1 MKQLVKNNYKRF
13 VSLVLVVAMV
23 FTCLQHI
30 GPRVA
35 KAEASNDVT
44 GMVNSVTIDID
55 GNTVTGDKW
64 APIYPDTEY
73 MIHLNVKETVNVSEK
88 QFDVNYIEYELPEG
102 FNANNVNDTASIKV
116 RDIYGTF
123 TLSGNKYTIVDNK
136 LKIEWNKENEELY
149 NRLLGCGNVN
159 ITLDIKGT
167 FDETVNQLDFG
178 NGIVKDVEISNDTDI
193 AVEKTSTY
201 ENGKVYYTVKV
212 NSHGSNSNVNVVDQI
227 SGGILSFDSATLNV
241 KSNKKENVAYTN
253 TTETDGFNMVIPS
266 MENGETIEITY
277 TADANL
283 SNSSSANGMTNSTET
298 LNSVSV
304 TSEEDD
310 DPDNNETSTTNEG
323 IVWSSISKSSNVGS
337 DYKDPDTGKS
347 YRNILYTVTV
357 NPEMVKSLAGTV
369 INDTFATSVPT
380 DFPKPVFV
388 VVTDKDGNTVRS
400 NEVSNTANGWS
411 YNVPDN
417 DGVYTYTFTHLVRA
431 EVTSIN
437 SAANI
442 RNVAEFEYG
451 ETATSDDILP
461 IPGNK
466 LEVHKS
472 VAELTGTTVT
482 WRINV
487 HVPATGAQ
495 NLVVKD
501 TIPNNLDVGVWD
513 SFDYDSVEVSGL
525 PEGVTYERSVE
536 TADYIK
542 WGDGGAT
549 KTTFDKVFVLTFGEI
564 PAQDGGTDFSVVLT
578 TEVNENWFQKSQEE
592 NGTWLQGHTNTVDVI
607 DGKQSA
613 KDTATAIPT
622 RKNLVKKTVS
632 LNSTK
637 SDGNGGTYNIYEY
650 NVFIS
655 GVDTKNF
662 EITDIFDTRYLRIS
676 TDSNFNKAYI
686 YGGDQYYQG
695 SGTDIPVTVTET
707 ATGAIFTITPE
718 SIKLEN
724 ADAGVYY
731 PYYRINYFLEE
742 INTEQ
747 MREEAIA
754 SGDAMITLS
763 NTAKLDEAT
772 VSASYERHF
781 SDFISKT
788 ILNENELGKRSV
800 NGDEIRTAK
809 FRIAVNEAGEQLNKG
824 NDLTLTDEYENM
836 SVDYTTIK
844 VINADSGEDITDLV
858 KYDATG
864 YTITFTVPD
873 ETPMIITY
881 DAMITGDGSV
891 NYKNTFSYK
900 GSAVTKSGNVN
911 YEHHEEGVGSTPSV
925 KIFKY
930 EKGDMTKPLSGAIFY
945 LYKSGS
951 DEPVKYKVA
960 KDGHNIGDPIEFV
973 TDDTGEAI
981 IFGNSNTD
989 QWQLEENIKYYLK
1002 EVVAPKGYGRL
1013 TYNVE
1018 FTITDGTAPDYTN
1031 YVFLDGDIVTVKN
1044 EPVETTSVTAGKIW
1058 KDEDGV
1064 VMDTAPDGASVIFE
1078 LYSDGIAT
1086 GQTITLDG
1094 TADENGENSAWTAV
1108 FSGIAKYASDN
1119 TTPIVYTVKEREG
1132 FDGYTVESETGVADG
1147 GSIANQKDKDEFA
1160 ETTATKIWWNAN
1172 NNEMDAPDNVKIT
1185 FELYRKTELS
1195 TEYEATGITVVL
1207 DGTPDGEGGTAAPT
1221 SDYYEKEPWMAYFG
1235 NLAKSDKD
1243 GHPYTYTVKEV
1254 SGPTGFTP
1262 ENNGFADKD
1271 GSIINKQEEISV
1283 SATKEWILASGATLP
1298 EDAAVMFGLYE
1309 RMAGSDGEPLATV
1322 VLDGTADTESTNA
1335 NYDVRESAPW
1345 TASFGNLPKYKYDTN
1360 GNAVPIVYV
1369 IKEKEN
1375 ALRGFT
1381 NQNPNGVV
1389 VQDSNGN
1396 VSTGSI
1402 TNKQE
1407 TIKSITAGKV
1417 WADEDGTELSEIP
1430 TGVYAIIGLYDDT
1443 TKDPIRTITLDG
1455 TVDST
1460 DVSQEKESGE
1470 VLAWTANFVDL
1481 PKYKA
1486 DGTEILYYVKEIE
1499 CSDGFGTE
1507 NKFYGYNPE
1516 GDPIE
1521 IVNKQ
1526 ILINIDFQKE
1536 WKDPENYTIDPPDN
1550 ASVEFTLLKDG
1561 VDTGRKVV
1569 LDGSE
1574 DTDEYKNSHEEF
1586 ESNRWQVR
1594 FINLPEYRYD
1604 SEGAHKIEYKVRETK
1619 GYPGFTPVGDSDE
1632 HNKITN
1638 KKDVVKINLSVTKA
1652 WLDVNE
1658 LPSTAPKDA
1667 TVTLALYTRMYDFS
1681 DPEDD
1686 TPLDGRQIVLNGTAS
1701 TDAYIN
1707 EHDTY
1712 ASGAWTATFANLPK
1726 YKYES
1731 GYETE
1736 IIYVVKVISEENC
1749 TGYKLLDEEIVLG
1762 GDTISG
1768 TVHNMQENTSV
1779 SVSKSWKDLNNE
1791 ENIQLGAN
1799 VVFSLF
1805 KRTGSGETVVD
1816 TPVTGKTVTLDGS
1829 EDSEGENSPWEASF
1843 NNLPKYSYD
1852 SDGNATE
1859 IVYVVKETTPYT
1871 GYTASYKNGDA
1882 ALNGET
1888 ITNTQTTI
1896 TAKVL
1901 KVWDDADNH
1910 DGARPE
1916 SIAVTL
1922 KNGEEIVHSTNLS
1935 AQNEWTASVSG
1946 LPMYSY
1952 DEKGVATE
1960 INYTWT
1966 EDDTAEKAGY
1976 TLSSTVVSQLTDT
1989 EGTLTTLTNSRG
2001 IEKVS
2006 VSAKKVWQNG
2016 SGTTMNAPA
2025 NITTTFEL
2033 YRNGEKT
2040 NKTVTLNGEPDVLT
2054 EPIPESFESAEW
2066 TARFDN
2072 LEKNDNTGNPYV
2084 YTVKEVSAPTG
2095 FTNLNPDGVVVQ
2107 NSDGL
2112 ISTGTITNKQVEISV
2127 SASKEWILASGTT
2140 LPENAA
2146 VMFGLYERMAGSDG
2160 DIPLATVVLDGTAD
2174 TESRHANYDVRES
2187 ASWTA
2192 SFGNLPKYKY
2202 DTNGNAVPIIYVIK
2216 ENENALHGF
2225 TNQNT
2230 EGVVVQK
2237 ADGTVS
2243 TGTITNKQDVVEI
2256 TVSKKWQNA
2265 NGSQNAPAN
2274 ANIVFTLF
2282 ADNTATDK
2290 TITLD
2295 GTVDSTDVSQGK
2307 ESGELAA
2314 WTANFV
2320 DLPKYD
2326 TRTGNEIAYTVK
2338 ETTGYTGYTVSYGN
2352 ADADSASDE
2361 GTITN
2366 IQDVKKLSVR
2376 KIWDDSNNQDGKRPE
2391 SLVMTLSN
2399 EIVGEERTVT
2409 LNVEG
2414 EWKGEIDNL
2423 PVYRDGVEIVYTW
2436 TEGDTPEGYTLS
2448 GAPVTDKDGLTTFTN
2463 KYDTEMVSAT
2473 VIKNWEDGNNRD
2485 GIRPRSITVKLFADG
2500 VDTGKTAVLNADNS
2514 YTETIDGLPK
2524 YKDGN
2529 VIAYTWQEPEITGYE
2544 LTGDST
2550 SNYTTT
2556 ITNTHE
2562 TATTQVSVTKVW
2574 NNADGTDNAPEG
2586 ANVVFELYANGVSTG
2601 KTVILD
2607 GTKDEPTGT
2616 AAVYDYESAAW
2627 TASFTNLD
2635 LNENGNKIT
2644 YTVKEKTGFTGYS
2657 VSYGGAETDSAINGG
2672 SITNN
2677 QDVIEVL
2684 AGKKWKNADGSQT
2697 APEGASVVFTLFADG
2712 KATNNTVKLDGMPD
2726 VILGD
2731 SSADCLESKAWTA
2744 MFKKLPEYDYAS
2756 GTPAKIVYT
2765 VQETTGFTGYT
2776 ASYPDAEADSVSN
2789 GGNITNTQGV
2799 IGVTA
2804 GKKWKNADGSETA
2817 PEGASVVFMLYADG
2831 NATDRTVTLNG
2842 TADTEAANY
2851 ESEAWTASFTGLPE
2865 YSYSADKAP
2874 EKIVYTV
2881 KETTP
2886 FTGYAAESDE
2896 TAAGGNITNAEIVVS
2911 VSAIKAWSNV
2921 DNTTTAPKDAS
2932 VVFTLYADDKIT
2944 DRTVTLDGKA
2954 DELTGTAAVYDYESA
2969 AWTASFTNL
2978 PKYRTGTT
2986 IEIVYTI
2993 DETSGTD
3000 GYTKGNRI
3008 SVTNGGTIIN
3018 RQNVTKLSV
3027 KKIWNDSE
3035 NQDGKRPVSLTVTL
3049 NNGSTDVGSVTLSDN
3064 NGWQDSISNLP
3075 KYDYTTG
3082 KKYEYSWSEGTL
3094 PEGYRLTN
3102 NVDSETT
3109 DGTLTTLTNSYTPGK
3124 TEATVKKVWND
3135 AENQDAI
3142 RPASISVQLMAGDE
3156 AYGDPIVLNDANEW
3170 KATVSNL
3177 EEYAGGNKI
3186 EYSWTEVSV
3195 PAGYVAAYSAQGTIT
3210 TITNTHVPET
3220 AAISVSK
3227 AWVNADGSTTA
3238 PDGANV
3244 TFSVFEDGKTD
3255 VLATVTLDGSADK
3268 EPADASGAYAYE
3280 RAAWTASYKNLP
3292 KYRNVDGM
3300 AVEIKYVV
3308 KETTAYAGYTA
3319 SYANGDSAADGETIT
3334 NSEIKTSISV
3344 NKVWSN
3350 ADTTDTAPA
3359 GASIVF
3365 TLYADGT
3372 ATDKTI
3378 TLDGLGDDN
3387 GEKTAWHA
3395 VFENLPKYKTG
3406 TTTEIVYT
3414 VDETSGADGYTKT
3427 NTDPV
3432 ANGGTI
3438 TNSQDVTTH
3447 FVEKIWEDANNQD
3460 GKRPTS
3466 LTVTL
3471 SNGSKNVGEVSLNEN
3486 NKWKG
3491 SISGLPV
3498 YDYTTGKKYEYSWS
3512 EGTLPEGYR
3521 LTNNVDSETT
3531 DGTLTTLTNSYTPG
3545 KTEATV
3551 KKVWNDAENQDA
3563 IRPAS
3568 ISVQLMAGDEAY
3580 GDPIVLNDA
3589 NEWKATVSNLEEYA
3603 GGNKIE
3609 YSWTEVSVPAGYV
3622 AAYSAQG
3629 TITTITNTHV
3639 PETAAISV
3647 SKAWVNADGS
3657 TTAPN
3662 GANVTFSVFEDG
3674 KTDALAA
3681 VTLDGSADSV
3691 PADTL
3696 GVTGYES
3703 AEWTASFINLP
3714 KYRNADGK
3722 AAEIKY
3728 VVKETTAYVGYTASY
3743 ENGDSAAD
3751 GETITNTQE
3760 TIEFTGIKNWVNA
3773 DGSDTAPEG
3782 CKVTLEVY
3790 RDTNATGRTVE
3801 LDGTVDTAA
3810 GQFGSETAS
3819 WTATFTSLPKYDTDG
3834 KEITDYRVM
3843 ETNLLYGY
3851 TVTYD
3856 NQGYTTTLTNTQ
3868 QVTSVTA
3875 SKQWQDADGK
3885 VINAPAGAS
3894 VVFGL
3899 MILGG
3904 DGKPE
3909 KTIILDGVADE
3920 NGESESWTAEF
3931 TDLPA
3936 YKYNDGVASQVE
3948 YYVTELTGFDGFEKV
3963 VNGDVDGV
3971 LPKGTIVNKQ
3981 VLTSVSAKKAW
3992 LNNNLS
3998 TNAPRGASVV
4008 FTLFAD
4014 GVATDKTITLD
4025 GTVDENGESA
4035 SWTASFTG
4043 LPQYKYEAGKA
4054 PVEIKYT
4061 VKETGKY
4068 DRYTPDKESVE
4079 NGGTITNSDKIGKT
4093 SLTVTKVWVDE
4104 NDRDNVRPEEIR
4116 CDLYANGRNT
4126 DKNVF
4131 LNEANNWTASISDLD
4146 KNDQNGIPIKYTWKE
4161 SLVGPYYKLT
4171 DTSEEDGVTTLTNTH
4186 EINKITVSATKAWL
4200 NVDGTATAPS
4210 GATAVFGLFVEGN
4223 DTPIATVSLDGTA
4236 DTESDA
4242 YESAAWTA
4250 SFKNLPEN
4258 KEGASGVKIEYVVRE
4273 ITGFDGYESD
4283 SIDGVKSGN
4292 TITNAQIKTSIS
4304 VKKVWSN
4311 ADQTDTAPKD
4321 ASVVFTLYADGAAT
4335 GRTVTLDG
4343 VTDSDGE
4350 ATAWIAS
4357 FDNLPKYKT
4366 GTTTEIVYTV
4376 DETSGVQG
4384 YTKTN
4389 NTSVTNGEII
4399 TNKQDVTELSV
4410 AKVWDDAENQDGKR
4424 PLSLTVTLNNGST
4437 EVGSVVLSNG
4447 NNWTGSISGL
4457 PVYDYTTGNK
4467 LVYSWSEGTLPDG
4480 YSMTKSEDSE
4490 TEYGTL
4496 TTITNSYT
4504 PGKVSVSVKKVWDDA
4519 ENQDGKRPASVSVEL
4534 KNGNTVIETVEL
4546 NEANKWTATVSD
4558 LDEYAAGNK
4567 IVYTWSEVTTGM
4579 PEGYELSD
4587 SVTEGQVTTLTNSY
4601 APETIGVS
4609 VKKAW
4614 INADKTIEAP
4624 DGANAVFGLFEK
4636 DGTDPIA
4643 TITLDGIVDAE
4654 SGAYESAAWTAS
4666 FVNLPRYR
4674 AGEEIEYVVKETV
4687 SYAGYTVSYAS
4698 GDSAKDGETITNT
4711 QDVVSISVKKEWSNA
4726 DGTATAPKDASVV
4739 FTLYADGNAVD
4750 GKTISLDGAADSNGE
4765 KTAWI
4770 AKFEALPKYKTGTT
4784 TEIVYTVDE
4793 TSGVTGYTKTNAS
4806 AVADG
4811 GTITNKQDV
4820 TQLSVKKVWD
4830 DSNDQDGKRP
4840 ESLTVTLSNGSKNAG
4855 SVTLNEANSW
4865 TATISN
4871 LPVYDYVTGNKLTY
4885 LWNEGDMPEGYSLT
4899 DMSDSETADGKL
4911 TTLTNSYEPGKIAMT
4926 VRKVWDDA
4934 DNQDGVRPESLDVLL
4949 LDEKS
4954 KVVDIV
4960 TLNEDNGWT
4969 GTIDDLDEY
4978 GNKVKRVYTWS
4989 EDAKGLPEGYELTNI
5004 VTEGQITT
5012 LTNTYVPETVEI
5024 KVNKAW
5030 LNADG
5035 STDAPDGANV
5045 VFALF
5050 TRETD
5055 GETVTETD
5063 LGMTVTLDGAPDE
5076 TDGEAPAAFCESES
5090 WTAVFKNL
5098 PKYKPGESGVEL
5110 TYFVK
5115 EITEYADYTNLN
5127 PEGVADGET
5136 ITNKQDTGSILI
5148 RKTIKGDITDE
5159 DRAGLTFVVKDK
5171 DGNEVGSYKLGVDF
5185 DEEKDDND
5193 VVTGYSK
5200 TIEVPVGEYT
5210 VEETLYKFDG
5220 TTVTVS
5226 YKVDGGEAKEGDITE
5241 AFEVGKEKTTVVEY
5255 ENMYEEDKKT
5265 DNESQ
5270 SSSGSTS
5277 GDNDERGPKT
5287 GDDMSVKALAVIAV
5301 ISVTAAFFLKKK
5313 EEEE

>member
-1 MKQLVKNNYKRF
+1 MKNSTKRF
-13 VSLVLVVAMV
+13 VSIILTVIMV
-23 FTCLQHI
+23 FSMFNIEGLTNV
-30 GPRVA
+30 R
-35 KAEASNDVT
+35 KANAASEVDLRNFVVEILLKDRSGNYIDIANKENQVVNSGTFEVQLAYRENPETGGVQFPTTGDTTVTYTFPEGVKLESEVPTSGAPGNLTIALNLAGVIYEIKNNTYYFDNNTLYFTFNQSDPNFELLNRAGDAQFKIDAEISFDGTKNEIDWGNDVKT
-44 GMVNSVTIDID
+44 GLVFDDESNVKIDKICYQETWENSRMTIDY
-55 GNTVTGDKW
+55 T
-64 APIYPDTEY
+64 
-73 MIHLNVKETVNVSEK
+73 LNVTSKNINKDVTVDDTFVSDFLNIDYSSVSFSSNKSGTVNVTKVQENEGG
-88 QFDVNYIEYELPEG
+88 FRYIFPEMKDG
-102 FNANNVNDTASIKV
+102 EVITIKYSVPCDPSTISAAQIKADNKATVSSKDNDGNPTDDYDNVHNTGYPHTAHPNEVVINQAGITKSSLKTSQYGDDTYCEWKIVFNAETKGSVA
-116 RDIYGTF
+116 G
-123 TLSGNKYTIVDNK
+123 YTITDEITNLKNETQYDNGFI
-136 LKIEWNKENEELY
+136 LKKY
-149 NRLLGCGNVN
+149 NASGEQIGGDIDISSAVN
-159 ITLDIKGT
+159 IA
-167 FDETVNQLDFG
+167 G
-178 NGIVKDVEISNDTDI
+178 NTWSYTIPASDT
-193 AVEKTSTY
+193 EPYKY
-201 ENGKVYYTVKV
+201 
-212 NSHGSNSNVNVVDQI
+212 
-227 SGGILSFDSATLNV
+227 
-241 KSNKKENVAYTN
+241 
-253 TTETDGFNMVIPS
+253 
-266 MENGETIEITY
+266 EITY
-277 TADANL
+277 
-283 SNSSSANGMTNSTET
+283 
-298 LNSVSV
+298 
-304 TSEEDD
+304 
-310 DPDNNETSTTNEG
+310 
-323 IVWSSISKSSNVGS
+323 
-337 DYKDPDTGKS
+337 
-347 YRNILYTVTV
+347 RTVT
-357 NPEMVKSLAGTV
+357 
-369 INDTFATSVPT
+369 DTTGLQGSKILNNFSKAL
-380 DFPKPVFV
+380 
-388 VVTDKDGNTVRS
+388 DKDGNTIGTTGAQAV
-400 NEVSNTANGWS
+400 VSNSESKAEIAKDVDVVYDSASDSYTANWTIYLVVPKEGLNTARLEDTIAVVDDWNNNHNTFLKDELVVDSFNIEGLIGDERYVLSTDTSDKKNNFSIVFYKGTGDNQGLYASEGQRTLKVTYQTILDKTWIDNFSANYQHKNTAKFFYDGDDNVSTEKIAHTRHYEKLSGDLLNQYYDSELHSTVEMDGANPLVFQLRS
-411 YNVPDN
+411 YYILFSAADIEEGKEYTFTDTYDSKYLQPIVTGENYRPGMKHFNSWFSGNPDN
-417 DGVYTYTFTHLVRA
+417 DDVGSKNGEIQLKYVPAEGQATTYHKTWNPTQ
-431 EVTSIN
+431 EESY
-437 SAANI
+437 ANI
-442 RNVAEFEYG
+442 SYTCNSCF
-451 ETATSDDILP
+451 S
-461 IPGNK
+461 
-466 LEVHKS
+466 
-472 VAELTGTTVT
+472 
-482 WRINV
+482 
-487 HVPATGAQ
+487 
-495 NLVVKD
+495 
-501 TIPNNLDVGVWD
+501 
-513 SFDYDSVEVSGL
+513 YDEAAGQIV
-525 PEGVTYERSVE
+525 
-536 TADYIK
+536 
-542 WGDGGAT
+542 
-549 KTTFDKVFVLTFGEI
+549 
-564 PAQDGGTDFSVVLT
+564 
-578 TEVNENWFQKSQEE
+578 
-592 NGTWLQGHTNTVDVI
+592 
-607 DGKQSA
+607 
-613 KDTATAIPT
+613 
-622 RKNLVKKTVS
+622 
-632 LNSTK
+632 
-637 SDGNGGTYNIYEY
+637 
-650 NVFIS
+650 
-655 GVDTKNF
+655 
-662 EITDIFDTRYLRIS
+662 
-676 TDSNFNKAYI
+676 
-686 YGGDQYYQG
+686 
-695 SGTDIPVTVTET
+695 
-707 ATGAIFTITPE
+707 FTIDTDE
-718 SIKLEN
+718 L
-724 ADAGVYY
+724 ARDAKGDYY
-731 PYYRINYFLEE
+731 PYYAIVYYLRYKKGVDGSEE
-742 INTEQ
+742 LLNDILANNCLYTFENTVENDELGEVKNTDWTVDYAPIAKTEDPEKKS
-747 MREEAIA
+747 MIAAGGIYPAEAIT
-754 SGDAMITLS
+754 S
-763 NTAKLDEAT
+763 
-772 VSASYERHF
+772 
-781 SDFISKT
+781 
-788 ILNENELGKRSV
+788 
-800 NGDEIRTAK
+800 
-809 FRIAVNEAGEQLNKG
+809 
-824 NDLTLTDEYENM
+824 
-836 SVDYTTIK
+836 
-844 VINADSGEDITDLV
+844 
-858 KYDATG
+858 
-864 YTITFTVPD
+864 YTITLNEEGKQLNGGNDYTVIDTPSNISINYNSIVVTPSNALVSHYPAGGKVYFTVKDGVPV
-873 ETPMIITY
+873 TITY
-881 DAMITGDGSV
+881 DARVIIANSSYSNTLEFGLNGESITSESKAGNFSDASGTASVPSINILKFDSFDMDKRLNGAKFQLLEYKNNKTSVPDNAPADEDFIPMTKVGGSEIFFVTKHNDESGKDGEATVFGDHGKDGWSLITGKWYALV
-891 NYKNTFSYK
+891 E
-900 GSAVTKSGNVN
+900 V
-911 YEHHEEGVGSTPSV
+911 
-925 KIFKY
+925 
-930 EKGDMTKPLSGAIFY
+930 
-945 LYKSGS
+945 
-951 DEPVKYKVA
+951 EP
-960 KDGHNIGDPIEFV
+960 
-973 TDDTGEAI
+973 
-981 IFGNSNTD
+981 
-989 QWQLEENIKYYLK
+989 
-1002 EVVAPKGYGRL
+1002 PKGYKTNDVVYKFRI
-1013 TYNVE
+1013 NKDD
-1018 FTITDGTAPDYTN
+1018 IPDYDKWYYANNDTLTIKN
-1031 YVFLDGDIVTVKN
+1031 TTKDVVDVSAKKVWVNDDG
-1044 EPVETTSVTAGKIW
+1044 S
-1058 KDEDGV
+1058 
-1064 VMDTAPDGASVIFE
+1064 DTAPGNTEVVFGLYNATTGDLVESV
-1078 LYSDGIAT
+1078 
-1086 GQTITLDG
+1086 TLDG
-1094 TADENGENSAWTAV
+1094 TVDSNSDVIAGMVSGEAVAWQASFV
-1108 FSGIAKYASDN
+1108 RVPKYEED
-1119 TTPIVYTVKEREG
+1119 
-1132 FDGYTVESETGVADG
+1132 D
-1147 GSIANQKDKDEFA
+1147 
-1160 ETTATKIWWNAN
+1160 
-1172 NNEMDAPDNVKIT
+1172 
-1185 FELYRKTELS
+1185 KTEIQ
-1195 TEYEATGITVVL
+1195 YI
-1207 DGTPDGEGGTAAPT
+1207 
-1221 SDYYEKEPWMAYFG
+1221 
-1235 NLAKSDKD
+1235 
-1243 GHPYTYTVKEV
+1243 
-1254 SGPTGFTP
+1254 
-1262 ENNGFADKD
+1262 
-1271 GSIINKQEEISV
+1271 
-1283 SATKEWILASGATLP
+1283 
-1298 EDAAVMFGLYE
+1298 
-1309 RMAGSDGEPLATV
+1309 
-1322 VLDGTADTESTNA
+1322 
-1335 NYDVRESAPW
+1335 
-1345 TASFGNLPKYKYDTN
+1345 
-1360 GNAVPIVYV
+1360 
-1369 IKEKEN
+1369 IKEITEVPGYRN
-1375 ALRGFT
+1375 L
-1381 NQNPNGVV
+1381 NPNGVL
-1389 VQDSNGN
+1389 DKG
-1396 VSTGSI
+1396 TI
-1402 TNKQE
+1402 TNKQA
-1407 TIKSITAGKV
+1407 IISISVHKL
-1417 WADEDGTELSEIP
+1417 WADEDGEALDEIP
-1430 TGVYAIIGLYDDT
+1430 EGVYAKIGLYDDDT
-1443 TKDPIRTITLDG
+1443 TKDPIRTVTLTG
-1455 TVDST
+1455 TASSDT
-1460 DVSQEKESGE
+1460 DVQQGKKDGE
-1470 VLAWTANFVDL
+1470 ATAWYASFVDL
-1481 PKYKA
+1481 PKYNA
-1486 DGTEILYYVKEIE
+1486 DGDEILYYVKEIE

-1507 NKFYGYNPE
+1507 NEFYGYDPE

-1561 VDTGRKVV
+1561 VVTGRKVV

-1574 DTDEYKNSHEEF
+1574 DTDEYKNSHQEF
-1586 ESNRWQVR
+1586 ESNTWRAR

-1638 KKDVVKINLSVTKA
+1638 KKDVEKINLSVTKA

-1658 LPSTAPKDA
+1658 LRSTAPKNA
-1667 TVTLALYTRMYDFS
+1667 KVTLALYTRDYEDS

-1686 TPLDGRQIVLNGTAS
+1686 TPLDGRQVVLNGTAS
-1701 TDAYIN
+1701 TDAYKA
-1707 EHDTY
+1707 EHENY
-1712 ASGAWTATFANLPK
+1712 ASGAWTATFENLPK

-1731 GYETE
+1731 GNENE
-1736 IIYVVKVISEENC
+1736 IIYVVKVSEENC
-1749 TGYKLLDEEIVLG
+1749 TGYKLLDKEIVLG

-1791 ENIQLGAN
+1791 ENIPLGAN

-1816 TPVTGKTVTLDGS
+1816 TPVGKTVTLDGS

-1922 KNGEEIVHSTNLS
+1922 KNGETIVHSTNLS
-1935 AQNEWTASVSG
+1935 AQNEWTAFISG

-1952 DEKGVATE
+1952 DKKGVATE

-2016 SGTTMNAPA
+2016 SGTAITAPE
-2025 NITTTFEL
+2025 NIRTTFEI
-2033 YRNGEKT
+2033 YRNDEATGI
-2040 NKTVTLNGEPDVLT
+2040 TLTLDGAEDVIT
-2054 EPIPESFESAEW
+2054 EIPAATANFESPAW
-2066 TARFDN
+2066 TANFTG
-2072 LEKNDNTGNPYV
+2072 LEKNDEEGNPYT

-2095 FTNLNPDGVVVQ
+2095 FTNQNPDGVA
-2107 NSDGL
+2107 NE
-2112 ISTGTITNKQVEISV
+2112 GTITNKQEEISV

-2146 VMFGLYERMAGSDG
+2146 VMFGMYERMAGSDG
-2160 DIPLATVVLDGTAD
+2160 DKPLATVVLDGTAD
-2174 TESRHANYDVRES
+2174 TESTNANYDVRES

-2202 DTNGNAVPIIYVIK
+2202 DTEGNAVPIVYVIK

-2225 TNQNT
+2225 TNQNPD
-2230 EGVVVQK
+2230 GVVVQK

-2282 ADNTATDK
+2282 ADNTATGK

-2326 TRTGNEIAYTVK
+2326 SRTGNEIAYTVK

-2399 EIVGEERTVT
+2399 GIVGEERTVT

-2436 TEGDTPEGYTLS
+2436 IEGDTPEGYTLS

-2463 KYDTEMVSAT
+2463 KYGTEIVSAT

-2524 YKDGN
+2524 YKDGK
-2529 VIAYTWQEPEITGYE
+2529 VISYTWQEPEITGYE
-2544 LTGDST
+2544 RTGDST

-2562 TATTQVSVTKVW
+2562 TATTQVSVSKVW
-2574 NNADGTDNAPEG
+2574 MNADGTDNAPEG
-2586 ANVVFELYANGVSTG
+2586 ANAVFELYANGVSTG
-2601 KTVILD
+2601 KTVTLD
-2607 GTKDEPTGT
+2607 GTKDEPMGT

-2677 QDVIEVL
+2677 QDVVEVL
-2684 AGKKWKNADGSQT
+2684 TGKKWKNADGSET

-2731 SSADCLESKAWTA
+2731 SSADCLESEAWTA

-2756 GTPAKIVYT
+2756 GTPAKIAYT
-2765 VQETTGFTGYT
+2765 VKETTGFTGYT

-2817 PEGASVVFMLYADG
+2817 PEGASVVFTLYADG

-2896 TAAGGNITNAEIVVS
+2896 TAAGGSITNAEIVVS

-2986 IEIVYTI
+2986 IEIIYTI

-3008 SVTNGGTIIN
+3008 SVTNGGTITN
-3018 RQNVTKLSV
+3018 KQNVTQLSV

-3075 KYDYTTG
+3075 EYDYTTG
-3082 KKYEYSWSEGTL
+3082 NKIVYSWSEDENAL
-3094 PEGYRLTN
+3094 PEGYKLTGN
-3102 NVDSETT
+3102 STEND
-3109 DGTLTTLTNSYTPGK
+3109 LTTLTNSYTPGK

-3186 EYSWTEVSV
+3186 
-3195 PAGYVAAYSAQGTIT
+3195 A
-3210 TITNTHVPET
+3210 
-3220 AAISVSK
+3220 
-3227 AWVNADGSTTA
+3227 
-3238 PDGANV
+3238 
-3244 TFSVFEDGKTD
+3244 
-3255 VLATVTLDGSADK
+3255 
-3268 EPADASGAYAYE
+3268 
-3280 RAAWTASYKNLP
+3280 
-3292 KYRNVDGM
+3292 
-3300 AVEIKYVV
+3300 
-3308 KETTAYAGYTA
+3308 
-3319 SYANGDSAADGETIT
+3319 
-3334 NSEIKTSISV
+3334 
-3344 NKVWSN
+3344 
-3350 ADTTDTAPA
+3350 
-3359 GASIVF
+3359 
-3365 TLYADGT
+3365 
-3372 ATDKTI
+3372 
-3378 TLDGLGDDN
+3378 
-3387 GEKTAWHA
+3387 
-3395 VFENLPKYKTG
+3395 
-3406 TTTEIVYT
+3406 
-3414 VDETSGADGYTKT
+3414 
-3427 NTDPV
+3427 
-3432 ANGGTI
+3432 
-3438 TNSQDVTTH
+3438 
-3447 FVEKIWEDANNQD
+3447 
-3460 GKRPTS
+3460 
-3466 LTVTL
+3466 
-3471 SNGSKNVGEVSLNEN
+3471 
-3486 NKWKG
+3486 
-3491 SISGLPV
+3491 
-3498 YDYTTGKKYEYSWS
+3498 
-3512 EGTLPEGYR
+3512 
-3521 LTNNVDSETT
+3521 
-3531 DGTLTTLTNSYTPG
+3531 
-3545 KTEATV
+3545 
-3551 KKVWNDAENQDA
+3551 
-3563 IRPAS
+3563 
-3568 ISVQLMAGDEAY
+3568 
-3580 GDPIVLNDA
+3580 
-3589 NEWKATVSNLEEYA
+3589 
-3603 GGNKIE
+3603 

-3674 KTDALAA
+3674 KTDVLAT
-3681 VTLDGSADSV
+3681 VTLDGSADKE
-3691 PADTL
+3691 PADAS
-3696 GVTGYES
+3696 GAYAYER
-3703 AEWTASFINLP
+3703 AAWTASYKNLP
-3714 KYRNADGK
+3714 KYRNVDGK
-3722 AAEIKY
+3722 AVEIKY

-3743 ENGDSAAD
+3743 ANGDSAAD
-3751 GETITNTQE
+3751 GETITN
-3760 TIEFTGIKNWVNA
+3760 
-3773 DGSDTAPEG
+3773 
-3782 CKVTLEVY
+3782 
-3790 RDTNATGRTVE
+3790 
-3801 LDGTVDTAA
+3801 
-3810 GQFGSETAS
+3810 SE
-3819 WTATFTSLPKYDTDG
+3819 
-3834 KEITDYRVM
+3834 
-3843 ETNLLYGY
+3843 
-3851 TVTYD
+3851 
-3856 NQGYTTTLTNTQ
+3856 
-3868 QVTSVTA
+3868 
-3875 SKQWQDADGK
+3875 
-3885 VINAPAGAS
+3885 
-3894 VVFGL
+3894 
-3899 MILGG
+3899 
-3904 DGKPE
+3904 
-3909 KTIILDGVADE
+3909 
-3920 NGESESWTAEF
+3920 
-3931 TDLPA
+3931 
-3936 YKYNDGVASQVE
+3936 
-3948 YYVTELTGFDGFEKV
+3948 
-3963 VNGDVDGV
+3963 
-3971 LPKGTIVNKQ
+3971 
-3981 VLTSVSAKKAW
+3981 
-3992 LNNNLS
+3992 
-3998 TNAPRGASVV
+3998 
-4008 FTLFAD
+4008 
-4014 GVATDKTITLD
+4014 
-4025 GTVDENGESA
+4025 
-4035 SWTASFTG
+4035 
-4043 LPQYKYEAGKA
+4043 
-4054 PVEIKYT
+4054 
-4061 VKETGKY
+4061 
-4068 DRYTPDKESVE
+4068 
-4079 NGGTITNSDKIGKT
+4079 
-4093 SLTVTKVWVDE
+4093 
-4104 NDRDNVRPEEIR
+4104 
-4116 CDLYANGRNT
+4116 
-4126 DKNVF
+4126 
-4131 LNEANNWTASISDLD
+4131 
-4146 KNDQNGIPIKYTWKE
+4146 
-4161 SLVGPYYKLT
+4161 
-4171 DTSEEDGVTTLTNTH
+4171 
-4186 EINKITVSATKAWL
+4186 
-4200 NVDGTATAPS
+4200 
-4210 GATAVFGLFVEGN
+4210 
-4223 DTPIATVSLDGTA
+4223 
-4236 DTESDA
+4236 
-4242 YESAAWTA
+4242 
-4250 SFKNLPEN
+4250 
-4258 KEGASGVKIEYVVRE
+4258 
-4273 ITGFDGYESD
+4273 
-4283 SIDGVKSGN
+4283 
-4292 TITNAQIKTSIS
+4292 IKTSIS

-4321 ASVVFTLYADGAAT
+4321 ASVVFTLYADGVAT
-4335 GRTVTLDG
+4335 DKTVTLDG

-4350 ATAWIAS
+4350 VTAWIAS

-4389 NTSVTNGEII
+4389 DASVANGEII
-4399 TNKQDVTELSV
+4399 TNKQDVTVLSV

-4424 PLSLTVTLNNGST
+4424 PVDLTVTLNNGSM

-4601 APETIGVS
+4601 RPETIGVS

-4643 TITLDGIVDAE
+4643 TVTLDGIVDAE

-4770 AKFEALPKYKTGTT
+4770 AEFEALPKYKTGTT

-4830 DSNDQDGKRP
+4830 DSDDQDGKRP

-4960 TLNEDNGWT
+4960 SLNEDNGWT
-4969 GTIDDLDEY
+4969 GTIDNLDEY

-4989 EDAKGLPEGYELTNI
+4989 EDAKGLPEGYALTNT

-5063 LGMTVTLDGAPDE
+5063 LGMTVTLDGAADE

-5226 YKVDGGEAKEGDITE
+5226 YKVDGGEAKEGDTTE

-5255 ENMYEEDKKT
+5255 ENMYEDDKKT

-5277 GDNDERGPKT
+5277 GDSDERGPKT